1 MFHFKFVIIIILLN
15 FFPLFG
21 NINHNN
27 DYFNQSSRFKFGIY
41 MGMIA
46 ASEYGYDAKE
56 KDYKV
61 GYTCGISA
69 IKRIADNFHFRFG
82 MYYSQKGYRNRV
94 DTGNDNNREITIYSL
109 HSNYFELPV
118 GVQFYMP
125 INQYNLNWFFGICPA
140 YNIDALTK
148 TKKLKVS
155 TYTKIDTI
163 NKVDFGV
170 FAGTSFML
178 SNSFALDIITNIG
191 LNSIIDTPNPPSL
204 KNITFSLLLGYFI

>member
-1 MFHFKFVIIIILLN
+1 MFHVKFVVIIILIN

-21 NINHNN
+21 NINQNN
-27 DYFNQSSRFKFGIY
+27 DYFNQSTQFHFAFY

-56 KDYKV
+56 KDYKM
-61 GYTCGISA
+61 GYTCGVST

-118 GVQFYMP
+118 GFQFFMP
-125 INQYNLNWFFGICPA
+125 INQYNTNWYFQICPA
-140 YNIDALTK
+140 YNIDARSK
-148 TKKLKVS
+148 MKKDGVS
-155 TYTKIDTI
+155 KYTKINII
-163 NKVDFGV
+163 NNFDFGV
-170 FAGTSFML
+170 ICGINLMLYKSFI
-178 SNSFALDIITNIG
+178 LDLKSNIG

-204 KNITFSLLLGYFI
+204 KNITFSLLLGYVI